1 MLIMIKAMPK
11 QKQASQLIS
20 LFARLSISAVAIV
33 TALALSFGTPLIS
46 AITVQQQIN
55 QLQQE
60 NAQNE
65 QAVEKLED
73 QALNYQDAI
82 DKLAAKI
89 SNLQAKIDDNNKT
102 QEELKERIQEA
113 QQELD
118 RLKEILGENI
128 KAMYL
133 EGDISTLEMLASS
146 RDLSEYV
153 DKQQYRNSVQDR
165 ITETLEKIIILKNE
179 LRTKKTAI
187 DELLKEQNEQ
197 KAELANSRDKQHSL
211 LSYNE
216 AQQEEF
222 NKETKN
228 NQQRID
234 ELVAS
239 QRSANISTDGGY
251 YFLRFPGTVKS
262 FSPGNYPWRNA
273 GFSMQL
279 GPCSYTDSWPDYPD
293 GWGYCTRQCVSYAA
307 WAVGASGR
315 SIPYFY
321 GSARFWVGA
330 AISHGISVSRSPQPG
345 DIAISTS
352 GYWGHA
358 MYVESVSGNHFTTS
372 EYNTYLDG
380 RLHYMTRSY

>member
-1 MLIMIKAMPK
+1 MIKAMQK

-73 QALNYQDAI
+73 QDLNYQDAI

-251 YFLRFPGTVKS
+251 YFL
-262 FSPGNYPWRNA
+262 
-273 GFSMQL
+273 
-279 GPCSYTDSWPDYPD
+279 
-293 GWGYCTRQCVSYAA
+293 
-307 WAVGASGR
+307 
-315 SIPYFY
+315 
-321 GSARFWVGA
+321 
-330 AISHGISVSRSPQPG
+330 
-345 DIAISTS
+345 
-352 GYWGHA
+352 
-358 MYVESVSGNHFTTS
+358 
-372 EYNTYLDG
+372 
-380 RLHYMTRSY
+380 